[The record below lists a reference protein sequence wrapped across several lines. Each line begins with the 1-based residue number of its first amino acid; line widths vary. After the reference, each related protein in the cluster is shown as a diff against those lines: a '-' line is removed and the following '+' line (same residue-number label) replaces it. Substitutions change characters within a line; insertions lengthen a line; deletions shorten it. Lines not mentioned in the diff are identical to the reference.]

1 MIISYSRHGSWNGT
15 WKRVKTAWTSL
26 NNVIKKYRDHNP
38 SQAFLHLY
46 ISLCKVLLH
55 GIQFDKN
62 ANRIGIERTE
72 STFLA
77 PEFGVQSMWISTKSR
92 NINLQHF
99 VDKCSMGATGRH
111 FPWSCPDFVCSNC
124 AWFQSFT
131 MRYWG
136 SKTVFPC
143 PNYFNPNDW
152 PKTLKEIQRPA
163 KQLLSLQ
170 GDLADWY
177 AKQGSYHN

>member
-1 MIISYSRHGSWNGT
+1 MGLGMVLENE
-15 WKRVKTAWTSL
+15 WKQH
-26 NNVIKKYRDHNP
+26 NVIKYRNHNP
-38 SQAFLHLY
+38 SQAFLHHLPLQGQQGQGMSAMSRSSCTASNLTKMRTALGSNELSPLFWLLSSVFKSSKHVEFY
-46 ISLCKVLLH
+46 KVEEYKFAALA
-55 GIQFDKN
+55 QMFD
-62 ANRIGIERTE
+62 
-72 STFLA
+72 
-77 PEFGVQSMWISTKSR
+77 
-92 NINLQHF
+92 
-99 VDKCSMGATGRH
+99 GRH

-136 SKTVFPC
+136 SKTGFPC

-152 PKTLKEIQRPA
+152 PKTLKAIQRPA

-177 AKQGSYHN
+177 AKQSYHN